1 MASGISSSVVGTMAG
16 QVVMHGFV
24 NLRIPVWARRVVT
37 MIPAFVIGLHFIAVD
52 AMFISQVVLSSILP
66 LPLIAL
72 IALVVLSPR
81 RAVMG
86 NYEAGKATVF
96 AAALTTV
103 VIVLLNAILV
113 HQALA

>member
-1 MASGISSSVVGTMAG
+1 MASGISSPVVGTMAG

-37 MIPAFVIGLHFIAVD
+37 MIPAFVIGLHFDVVG
-52 AMFISQVVLSSILP
+52 AMVMSQVVLSFILPLP

-72 IALVVLSPR
+72 VVLSSR

-103 VIVLLNAILV
+103 VIVLLNAILI

>member
-1 MASGISSSVVGTMAG
+1 LSV
-16 QVVMHGFV
+16 F
-24 NLRIPVWARRVVT
+24 RRRR
-37 MIPAFVIGLHFIAVD
+37 IPAFVICLHFDVVG
-52 AMFISQVVLSSILP
+52 AMVMSQVVLSFILP

-72 IALVVLSPR
+72 VVLSSR

-86 NYEAGKATVF
+86 NYATGKVTVC

-103 VIVLLNAILV
+103 AIVLLNAILI

>member
-52 AMFISQVVLSSILP
+52 AMFISQVVLSFILP
-66 LPLIAL
+66 LPL

-113 HQALA
+113 HRALA